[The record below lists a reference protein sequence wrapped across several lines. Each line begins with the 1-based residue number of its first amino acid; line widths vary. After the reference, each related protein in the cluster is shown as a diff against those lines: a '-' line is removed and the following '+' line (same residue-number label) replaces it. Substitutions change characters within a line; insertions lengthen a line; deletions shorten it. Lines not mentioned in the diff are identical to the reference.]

1 MANYSFTVKR
11 YKVKFNGTEIKSGIS
26 DVITSKVTF
35 PKATIGGAGIAG
47 ELSMPILGMPTLGPA
62 TINWHGPS
70 SDFYGIF
77 SGGPATIT
85 FASAIYQYNAPSVS
99 SGDSPT
105 LPTLATVPEIITMT
119 CFPDEIDPG
128 RREASNK
135 AAGSQQFSVSY
146 LFLQLGGKEYLEID
160 PMNGVCRLNGVD
172 VNANDGI

>member
-11 YKVKFNGTEIKSGIS
+11 YKVYFNGTEISSGVS
-26 DVITSKVTF
+26 DVVTPKVTF

-47 ELSMPILGMPTLGPA
+47 ELSMPILGMPSISPA

-70 SDFYGIF
+70 TDFYGIF
-77 SGGPATIT
+77 TGGPATIK
-85 FASAIYQYNAPSVS
+85 FSSAIYQYNSTGVS
-99 SGDSPT
+99 NGQTPN
-105 LPTLATVPEIITMT
+105 LPTLATVPEIIVMT

-146 LFLQLGGKEYLEID
+146 LYLELGGKEYLELD
-160 PMNGVCRLNGVD
+160 PMSGVCRLNGVD